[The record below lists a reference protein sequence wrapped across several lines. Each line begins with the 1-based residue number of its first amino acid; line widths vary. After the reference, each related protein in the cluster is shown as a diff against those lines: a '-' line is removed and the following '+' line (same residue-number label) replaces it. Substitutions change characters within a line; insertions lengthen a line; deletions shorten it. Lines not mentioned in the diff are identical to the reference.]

1 MNVKELFILSL
12 AFIPSLIL
20 MFIFFEYVE
29 PILP

>member
-1 MNVKELFILSL
+1 MNAKELLILPL
-12 AFIPSLIL
+12 AFIPAVIL